1 MREGRNNMIGTPR
14 YVVHFC
20 QFRKNCTKV
29 MTGFNTAWGGVNVE
43 YGYSVK
49 TNRDSELILYANQN
63 LGWKIEV
70 VSPDEYN
77 YVKGIGINDED
88 IILNGPCKI
97 QLFQQFSDLP
107 SIVNLD
113 NYNEVNEFVRCFPRH
128 KGLVGLR
135 VNFDLESRCPRE
147 TTAGEEVSRFG
158 IDADSSEFMECMNL
172 LGKAQIVNIGLHLHI
187 STKTRSL
194 NVFTEIAHK
203 AIELKQETN
212 YDFKFIDIGGG
223 FFGGQIVQGKPTM
236 KQYAT
241 AICDVLKTEYN
252 PISTKLILEPGASVL
267 ATCVSYETKI
277 VNKRSIRGVSIFT
290 VDGSLL
296 HINPF
301 MTERTQPF
309 EILEANLAERP
320 KINKQ
325 IVGGATCMENDRLAN
340 LVDYT
345 ELREGDL
352 LSFKFVGAYTMGF
365 NSHFILN
372 PPKVEYVY

>member
-1 MREGRNNMIGTPR
+1 MNMIGTPR

-20 QFRKNCTKV
+20 QFRKNCTEV
-29 MTGFNTAWGGVNVE
+29 MTGFNAAWGGANVE

-49 TNRDSELILYANQN
+49 TNRDPKLILYANRN

-77 YVKGIGINDED
+77 YVKDIGINDED

-97 QLFQQFSDLP
+97 QLFQQLSDLP
-107 SIVNLD
+107 GIVNLD
-113 NYNEVNEFVRCFPRH
+113 NYNEVNEFVRCFPKY

-135 VNFDLESRCPRE
+135 VNFDLESRCPGE

-158 IDADSSEFMECMNL
+158 IDADSSEFMECINL
-172 LGKAQIVNIGLHLHI
+172 LAKAQIVNIGLHLHT

-203 AIELKQETN
+203 AIELKKETN
-212 YDFKFIDIGGG
+212 YAFRFIDIGGG
-223 FFGGQIVQGKPTM
+223 FFGGQIVEGKPTM
-236 KQYAT
+236 NKYAAT
-241 AICDVLKTEYN
+241 ICNILKTEYS

-267 ATCVSYETKI
+267 ATCVTYETTI
-277 VNKRSIRGVSIFT
+277 LNKRSIRGVSIFT

-301 MTERTQPF
+301 MTKRTQPF
-309 EILEANLAERP
+309 EILGANLAERP
-320 KINKQ
+320 KKNKQ

-352 LSFKFVGAYTMGF
+352 LSFKFAGAYTMGF

-372 PPKVEYVY
+372 PPQVFYLK